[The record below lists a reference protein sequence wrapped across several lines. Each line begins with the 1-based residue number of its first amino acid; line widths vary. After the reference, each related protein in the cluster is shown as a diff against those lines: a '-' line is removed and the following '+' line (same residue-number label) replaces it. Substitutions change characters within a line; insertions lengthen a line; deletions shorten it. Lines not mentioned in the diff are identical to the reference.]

1 MVALG
6 LDELAGVTAVAAV
19 TGVVGIPRD
28 VDPEAR
34 VDPKR
39 DVVMLSLDDWVGAAA
54 AGVVGVPVSEGVHI
68 DTDRRVPL
76 VGEVAMVD
84 FSLVESQN
92 PNSVETGEGGVG
104 KMRNHV

>member
-6 LDELAGVTAVAAV
+6 LDELAGVAAATA
-19 TGVVGIPRD
+19 GVVGVPSD

-39 DVVMLSLDDWVGAAA
+39 DVVMLSLDEWVGAAA
-54 AGVVGVPVSEGVHI
+54 AGVVGVPVPERVRI
-68 DTDRRVPL
+68 DAERGVPL

-84 FSLVESQN
+84 FSLVERQN
-92 PNSVETGEGGVG
+92 PNSVETGEGGMG
-104 KMRNHV
+104 KMRNRV

>member
-6 LDELAGVTAVAAV
+6 LDELASVAA
-19 TGVVGIPRD
+19 TAAGVVGVPSD

-39 DVVMLSLDDWVGAAA
+39 DVVMLSLNEWVGAAA
-54 AGVVGVPVSEGVHI
+54 AEVVGVPVPEGVRI
-68 DTDRRVPL
+68 DADRGVPL
-76 VGEVAMVD
+76 VGKVAMVD
-84 FSLVESQN
+84 FSLVERQN

-104 KMRNHV
+104 KMRNRV

>member
-6 LDELAGVTAVAAV
+6 LDELAGVAAA
-19 TGVVGIPRD
+19 TGVVGVPSD

-39 DVVMLSLDDWVGAAA
+39 DVVMLSLDEWVGAAV
-54 AGVVGVPVSEGVHI
+54 AGVVSVPIPKGERI
-68 DTDRRVPL
+68 DADRGVPL

-92 PNSVETGEGGVG
+92 PNSVET
-104 KMRNHV
+104 